1 MRTNFI
7 SIVFASAMAAA
18 CGNTQATQEGFT
30 TEPAKYENK
39 SHASDVTLLADYP
52 QSGNAT
58 LTNAVCEYISEQL
71 GGTYTGPLTSSDSIM
86 AYYGNGQTTRLNEL
100 AKDMQ
105 GSAAAP
111 LYYKQEIKVA
121 AETDTYVTYTD
132 FNEQFLGGAHGSHS
146 MSGITFRKSDGR
158 RFGYEM
164 LRNTNTEDFRK
175 LLKMG
180 LKQYVESTGQKVN
193 DDKQLAEVLFINNDV
208 NYLPLPETPPYLTE
222 KGMAFIYQ
230 PYEIA
235 PYAVGSISFTIP
247 YENLKPFLTET
258 VNKLLATQGNAKQ

>member
-1 MRTNFI
+1 
-7 SIVFASAMAAA
+7 MAAA
-18 CGNTQATQEGFT
+18 CGNTQTTQEGFT

-52 QSGNAT
+52 KSGNAT

-180 LKQYVESTGQKVN
+180 LKQYVESTGRR
-193 DDKQLAEVLFINNDV
+193 
-208 NYLPLPETPPYLTE
+208 
-222 KGMAFIYQ
+222 
-230 PYEIA
+230 
-235 PYAVGSISFTIP
+235 
-247 YENLKPFLTET
+247 
-258 VNKLLATQGNAKQ
+258 